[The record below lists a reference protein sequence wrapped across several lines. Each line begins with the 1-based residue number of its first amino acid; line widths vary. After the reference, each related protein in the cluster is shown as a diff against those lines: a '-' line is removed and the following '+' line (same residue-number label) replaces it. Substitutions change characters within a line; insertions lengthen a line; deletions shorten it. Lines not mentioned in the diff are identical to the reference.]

1 MSEPR
6 MEAQHDDHAA
16 AEAGGG
22 SRRTWWIVGLVAA
35 LAVVMI
41 AAIWASSD
49 PDGLE
54 RIAEDL
60 GFIDAG
66 EEPGFEI
73 LPDYTVPGMD
83 GELSTIVAG
92 VIGIIVVLAVVLL
105 VGRLLARR
113 SATRE

>member
-6 MEAQHDDHAA
+6 MDAPRDDHAPA
-16 AEAGGG
+16 KAGGG
-22 SRRTWWIVGLVAA
+22 GRRTWWIVGLVAA
-35 LAVVMI
+35 LAVVVA

-60 GFIDAG
+60 GFIEAG

-73 LPDYTVPGMD
+73 LPDYTVPGLE
-83 GELSTIVAG
+83 GELSTLVAG
-92 VIGIIVVLAVVLL
+92 VVGVVVVLAVVLL
-105 VGRLLARR
+105 IGRLLARR
-113 SATRE
+113 AAARD